1 MPNIAYAN
9 AYSQSGLQVPPVLR
23 APPALRKEGKDGT
36 SMNAWTESTCC
47 TVCMCGIAPDALCT
61 CHDPQQ
67 IGDTIGTTRDG
78 GDTPILL
85 FSIVGGA
92 WPTTMF

>member
-1 MPNIAYAN
+1 M
-9 AYSQSGLQVPPVLR
+9 
-23 APPALRKEGKDGT
+23 ALTPCARI
-36 SMNAWTESTCC
+36 W
-47 TVCMCGIAPDALCT
+47 T
-61 CHDPQQ
+61 CHDSQQ

-92 WPTTMF
+92 WPTPMF